1 MRESARA
8 WGCIAARGSVKAPM
22 LPHAYA
28 ARGVFFYYAG
38 GSLLYSKR
46 EDVKRAVE
54 SGQALLGGFAGDRWT
69 ELASDSF
76 G

>member
-1 MRESARA
+1 
-8 WGCIAARGSVKAPM
+8 M

-38 GSLLYSKR
+38 GSLIYSNR
-46 EDVKRAVE
+46 QDIRRAAE
-54 SGQALLGGFAGDRWT
+54 CGEALLGGFAGDRWT
-69 ELASDSF
+69 ELASDNF